1 MIISPPFL
9 PKAGLA
15 TPTGTNPDPMM
26 DAVDKFECDHGVY
39 PIAFDRRWHCG
50 VHLQP
55 DTKGK
60 VHAIADGEV
69 VAYRVCQHGIDGGVS
84 HTGFVLLKHT
94 TETGEA
100 RTLTFY
106 SLYMHLLPLAEYQ
119 QHSASAKDM
128 PEFLRMPTG
137 SVNKGEVTPA
147 VSGEGKKVRRKD
159 VLGWRGEYEGMP
171 HLHFEIFML
180 PADFDAYFGRM
191 QLGNSTPTPPTGTDW
206 WGHAYFVI
214 PAGSR
219 FRRLPEKADARNK
232 LHGIEFKPG
241 QEGSNALP
249 LLVETYFSI
258 GSKYTNVWSLAQD
271 GTRTL
276 LTPHPVEEKDYEY
289 DLYKRAT
296 ALYPPCPSDGYEL
309 LRFGRILSPSQT
321 LAANARATW
330 MQVNWAADKA
340 GYIDINDSSIH
351 KFSDADFLSSVGW
364 QKVSEGNTPFSSDG
378 LCDVDALKKM
388 LNDAASHEVPA
399 VTGEAPG
406 AHKIRVLST
415 AQVRRQLRGLVCHA
429 PSEWDSTNN
438 EGRYARLLDEGGFY
452 HGNEKGYRDFLKYL
466 KEVQFWDKTGIPAGQ
481 KLWFFHPLEFIRHF
495 RRCGWLDLREQIQL
509 LPRSSMPDAGGDIS
523 WAESNKRFTEG
534 NSDARG
540 ESPRRMWLA
549 LNHVYRKYG
558 LGNGSLRRA
567 HFLGQVLKET
577 GALCSTRENGNA
589 EYFRKMYES
598 YSASDAAFDFDNK
611 NAWLGRL
618 GFLKGRDRATY
629 IAQRPAEVQ
638 SKAIAGENIKLGDGP
653 RFCGR
658 GLII

>member
-1 MIISPPFL
+1 
-9 PKAGLA
+9 
-15 TPTGTNPDPMM
+15 
-26 DAVDKFECDHGVY
+26 
-39 PIAFDRRWHCG
+39 
-50 VHLQP
+50 
-55 DTKGK
+55 
-60 VHAIADGEV
+60 
-69 VAYRVCQHGIDGGVS
+69 
-84 HTGFVLLKHT
+84 
-94 TETGEA
+94 
-100 RTLTFY
+100 
-106 SLYMHLLPLAEYQ
+106 
-119 QHSASAKDM
+119 
-128 PEFLRMPTG
+128 
-137 SVNKGEVTPA
+137 
-147 VSGEGKKVRRKD
+147 
-159 VLGWRGEYEGMP
+159 
-171 HLHFEIFML
+171 
-180 PADFDAYFGRM
+180 
-191 QLGNSTPTPPTGTDW
+191 
-206 WGHAYFVI
+206 
-214 PAGSR
+214 
-219 FRRLPEKADARNK
+219 
-232 LHGIEFKPG
+232 
-241 QEGSNALP
+241 
-249 LLVETYFSI
+249 
-258 GSKYTNVWSLAQD
+258 
-271 GTRTL
+271 
-276 LTPHPVEEKDYEY
+276 
-289 DLYKRAT
+289 
-296 ALYPPCPSDGYEL
+296 
-309 LRFGRILSPSQT
+309 
-321 LAANARATW
+321 
-330 MQVNWAADKA
+330 
-340 GYIDINDSSIH
+340 
-351 KFSDADFLSSVGW
+351 
-364 QKVSEGNTPFSSDG
+364 
-378 LCDVDALKKM
+378 
-388 LNDAASHEVPA
+388 
-399 VTGEAPG
+399 
-406 AHKIRVLST
+406 
-415 AQVRRQLRGLVCHA
+415 GLVCHA

-658 GLII
+658 GLIHLTWRKGYREYGEYCLDSSFKCNTLDEVGCCNDEIPASERRRARGDHDREDQKHERQGDCKAAWSQRVDDHARTGTQSYGIVSLL